1 MWINKKLLDGDDED
15 DEEEDEEES
24 SEEEPVI
31 KPLAF
36 SASMLTAFSTLMTSE
51 GVCAIPQA
59 PPPRRKKAPVRKPAQ
74 QPK

>member
-1 MWINKKLLDGDDED
+1 MKRLASHIRRDPQCAFGREMERYIRSKYQDRMWINKKLLDGDDED

-36 SASMLTAFSTLMTSE
+36 ST
-51 GVCAIPQA
+51 
-59 PPPRRKKAPVRKPAQ
+59 
-74 QPK
+74 